1 MIRCQQKEV
10 KYVNQKQEQIVQAAA
25 TALID
30 QSILSNENYQPQFLI
45 NDHIEGKKVLTTI
58 EEELKHCD
66 SFLISVAFITMSGIT
81 PLLQTFKELE
91 QKNIHGKILTTN
103 YLYFSEP
110 KALDRLCSFSNIEL
124 KMADVDQSMAGFHTK
139 GYIFFSQDNVRMII
153 GSSNLTQSALTINKE
168 WNIRLVCQ
176 EQGVVP
182 LDVLKQFYTLWNDR
196 FTLPYSLIKQKY
208 QEQYQKLKSERKK
221 KEPFA
226 LTQSLERLVPNAMQ
240 ERFIDRL
247 RSVQQQKKR
256 ALLIS
261 ATGTGKTYAAAF
273 AMRELKFKKVLFIVH
288 REIIAK
294 QAKESF
300 EKVFAEEEETFG
312 FFTSKEKESTNYLF
326 TTMQMMSKE
335 KSMEQFSPREFD
347 AIIIDEVHR
356 AGARSYQKIFEY
368 FEPKLWLGM
377 SATLERS
384 DDFDIY
390 ALFDHN
396 IAYEIRLDQALEENL
411 LCPFHYY
418 GIQDLFVENEQYD
431 VVDFKDLVCDRRVD
445 HIIEQAN
452 FYGYSGDQVKGLIFV
467 SRIEEARELSKKFN
481 ERGYRTV
488 CLSGND
494 PQKVRQCCIEQLN
507 EGCLDY
513 IFTVEIFNE
522 GVDIPSVNQVI
533 MLRQTQSPIIFVQ
546 QMGRGLRKSDG
557 KEYVVILDFIG
568 NYQNNYMIP
577 MALSSDRTYN
587 KDTLRRFVMEGE
599 RIIPGSST
607 IHFDEISKK
616 EIFRSIDRANL
627 QTLKLLKDG
636 YKQLKHQLG
645 RVPTLLEFDEFG
657 QIDPLKIIDHCDSYP
672 AFLLKCEKDYDLC
685 LDQDQ
690 LGLLKYVSKW
700 LAGGKRIQELYIMEL
715 ILNGEKDL
723 FSSLEKKIQR
733 RLEQNE
739 KINLVHIF
747 TNQFLTGIQKKNN
760 PSFEM
765 ISEENG
771 EYKASAS
778 MQESL
783 KNGEFRNTLE
793 QLVELGLS
801 RYHSIYEKRKDHSP
815 FVLYEKY
822 TYEDV
827 CRLLNWEKGEV
838 ALNIGGYKYDQKTQT
853 YPVFINYNKEENI
866 SETTRYEDRFLSP
879 NLLKAI
885 SKSKRTIA
893 SADVQTAI
901 NAKELGIQMF
911 LFVRKN
917 KDDHQSK
924 EFYYLGRIFATGN
937 FESILVGSE
946 NAVEIE
952 YQLEIPIRQDIYDYI
967 TN

>member
-1 MIRCQQKEV
+1 M
-10 KYVNQKQEQIVQAAA
+10 NQKQDQIVQAVA

-30 QSILSNENYQPQFLI
+30 QSISSNENYQPQFVI
-45 NDHIEGKKVLTTI
+45 NDHMEGKKVLAAI

-103 YLYFSEP
+103 YLCFSEP
-110 KALDRLCSFSNIEL
+110 KALERLRSFSNIEL
-124 KMADVDQSMAGFHTK
+124 RMADVDQSMAGFHTK

-176 EQGVVP
+176 DKGVVP
-182 LDVLKQFYTLWNDR
+182 IDVLKQFYTLWNDR
-196 FTLPYSLIKQKY
+196 FTLPYSLIEQKY
-208 QEQYQKLKSERKK
+208 KEQYQKLKKERKK
-221 KEPFA
+221 KETFD
-226 LTQSLERLVPNAMQ
+226 LTQSVERLVPNAMQ
-240 ERFIDRL
+240 ERFIARL
-247 RSVQQQKKR
+247 RHFVQQGKKR
-256 ALLIS
+256 ALLVS
-261 ATGTGKTYAAAF
+261 ATGTGKTFAAGF
-273 AMRELKFKKVLFIVH
+273 AMRELKFKRVLFIVH

-300 EKVFAEEEETFG
+300 EKVFSREGKTFG
-312 FFTSKEKESTNYLF
+312 LFTSKEKQNTDYLF
-326 TTMQMMSKE
+326 TTMQTMSKE
-335 KSMEQFSPREFD
+335 KSMEQFSRDEFD

-377 SATLERS
+377 SATPERS

-418 GIQDLFVENEQYD
+418 GIQDLFIDDQQCD
-431 VVDFKDLVCDRRVD
+431 VIDFQDLVCDRRVD

-481 ERGYRTV
+481 EKGYRTV
-488 CLSGND
+488 CLSGSD
-494 PQKVRQCCIEQLN
+494 SQEVRHKCIEQLN
-507 EGCLDY
+507 KGDLDY

-522 GVDIPSVNQVI
+522 GVDIPSINQVI

-546 QMGRGLRKSDG
+546 QMGRGLRKSEG

-607 IHFDEISKK
+607 IHFDEVSKR

-636 YKQLKHQLG
+636 YKQLRNQLG
-645 RVPTLLEFDEFG
+645 RIPTLLEFDEFG

-672 AFLLKCEKDYDLC
+672 AFLLKCEKDHDLSF
-685 LDQDQ
+685 DEKE

-700 LAGGKRIQELYIMEL
+700 LVGGKRIQELLIMEMM
-715 ILNGEKDL
+715 LNGEKNL
-723 FSSLEKKIQR
+723 FRSLEQKMHR
-733 RLEQNE
+733 SLDPNE
-739 KINLVHIF
+739 KINLIHIF
-747 TNQFLTGIQKKNN
+747 TNEFLTGIQKKNN

-765 ISEENG
+765 ISQENG
-771 EYKASAS
+771 DYQASRS
-778 MQESL
+778 MQEAL
-783 KNGEFRNTLE
+783 KNKDLKDALE

-801 RYHSIYEKRKDHSP
+801 RYHTIYENRKDHSP

-853 YPVFINYNKEENI
+853 YPVFINYNKDDTI

-893 SADVQTAI
+893 SADVQTAL

-924 EFYYLGRIFATGN
+924 EFYCLGRIFATGN
-937 FESILVGSE
+937 CDSIMVGNE

-952 YQLEIPIRQDIYDYI
+952 YRLETPVRQDIYDYV